1 MPQVGKM
8 FLILAS
14 LPLPLLPKQ
23 QHHIRKKGYGLMDDP
38 AADLMFTINSDGTL
52 QATGKLQG
60 MYSTM
65 SAFYVDLSKAALSP
79 AE

>member
-1 MPQVGKM
+1 
-8 FLILAS
+8 
-14 LPLPLLPKQ
+14 
-23 QHHIRKKGYGLMDDP
+23 MDAP
-38 AADLMFTINSDGTL
+38 AADLVFTINSDGTL

-79 AE
+79 RRQNKSTNAITS

>member
-1 MPQVGKM
+1 
-8 FLILAS
+8 
-14 LPLPLLPKQ
+14 
-23 QHHIRKKGYGLMDDP
+23 MDDP
-38 AADLMFTINSDGTL
+38 AADLVFTINSDGTL

-60 MYSTM
+60 IYSTI

>member
-1 MPQVGKM
+1 M

-23 QHHIRKKGYGLMDDP
+23 QHHIRKKGYGLMDD
-38 AADLMFTINSDGTL
+38 ASADLVFTINSDGTL
-52 QATGKLQG
+52 QGTGRLRG
-60 MYSTM
+60 MYS
-65 SAFYVDLSKAALSP
+65 SLSGFFVDLSKAALSP

>member
-1 MPQVGKM
+1 
-8 FLILAS
+8 
-14 LPLPLLPKQ
+14 
-23 QHHIRKKGYGLMDDP
+23 MDDR
-38 AADLMFTINSDGTL
+38 AADLVFTINSDDTL

-65 SAFYVDLSKAALSP
+65 SAFYVGLGKAALSP

>member
-1 MPQVGKM
+1 MPYELTSGQLV
-8 FLILAS
+8 
-14 LPLPLLPKQ
+14 
-23 QHHIRKKGYGLMDDP
+23 RKGDGMMDAP
-38 AADLMFTINSDGTL
+38 AADLVFTINSDGTL
-52 QATGKLQG
+52 QATGKLQC

>member
-1 MPQVGKM
+1 
-8 FLILAS
+8 
-14 LPLPLLPKQ
+14 
-23 QHHIRKKGYGLMDDP
+23 MDAP
-38 AADLMFTINSDGTL
+38 AAALVFTINSDGTL

-65 SAFYVDLSKAALSP
+65 SAFYVDLRNAALSP

>member
-1 MPQVGKM
+1 MAAGK
-8 FLILAS
+8 FGDKSVPYELTNGQLV
-14 LPLPLLPKQ
+14 L
-23 QHHIRKKGYGLMDDP
+23 KGYGLMDDP
-38 AADLMFTINSDGTL
+38 TADLVFTINNDGTL